1 VKLPSPERA
10 SQPRQQVKQLGIAMI
25 SAVKSIWAK
34 GPAEEV
40 HPGQGGGVIRP
51 R

>member
-1 VKLPSPERA
+1 MLPTSA
-10 SQPRQQVKQLGIAMI
+10 SRQQCPFGIAMI

-40 HPGQGGGVIRP
+40 PSGRGGGVIRP